1 MNHNVSV
8 KRRKQMTSRARN
20 EAGIREENNLSG
32 RPAGIRLRIKCG
44 NGESGPRMMRPGFPS
59 ASVCPNSSS
68 YYPNQS
74 AKRRF
79 LSTALFSEA
88 QPSFSQQIPK
98 VICERSCRMAKTLT
112 VKITLKEEKE
122 SGKTKKNRKKTVFLD
137 DLYEKTLK
145 KHTKSSGSSLF
156 RRVTRWLRRMNK
168 TGRKRRPIRLRCPA

>member
-1 MNHNVSV
+1 MRQHRIRTAKDAFRLSFSLGLSNFQLILPKSI
-8 KRRKQMTSRARN
+8 RRTAVVVGGAFLEAR
-20 EAGIREENNLSG
+20 
-32 RPAGIRLRIKCG
+32 
-44 NGESGPRMMRPGFPS
+44 
-59 ASVCPNSSS
+59 
-68 YYPNQS
+68 
-74 AKRRF
+74 
-79 LSTALFSEA
+79 
-88 QPSFSQQIPK
+88 PSFSQQIPK